1 MSLGKYIGA
10 GAGWFLGGPIGMLIG
25 YYIGKSFFSEVNNQQ
40 KAYEISLLILS
51 SLVIKADGKVL
62 KSELEYVRKFF
73 TNTFGVQKSDQYFKV
88 FNKLNKA
95 SFESKLRPICLQ
107 LNSHLQ
113 HSERIEIIHFLFG
126 IAAADNEVHQSEI
139 NLIAKIAT
147 YLNVNKYDFDSI
159 KAMFVR
165 SQSNTNIDYC
175 YQILEIDKNATEN
188 EVKKAYRKMA
198 LKFHP
203 DKLHGLSNDIRKLAN
218 EKFLAVKDAYEKIIK
233 VRQ

>member
-10 GAGWFLGGPIGMLIG
+10 GAGWFLGGPIGGLIG
-25 YYIGKSFFSEVNNQQ
+25 YYIGKSFFSEVNDQQ

-62 KSELEYVRKFF
+62 KSELEFVRVFF
-73 TNTFGVQKSDQYFKV
+73 TKTFGNQKSDQYFKV

-107 LNSHLQ
+107 LNSNLQ
-113 HSERIEIIHFLFG
+113 HSERIEIVHFLFG

-139 NLIAKIAT
+139 NLIAKIAD
-147 YLNVNKYDFDSI
+147 YLNVNKYDLDSI

-165 SQSNTNIDYC
+165 SKSNTNIDYC
-175 YQILEIDKNATEN
+175 FQILEINKEATDD
-188 EVKKAYRKMA
+188 EVKKAYRKMC

-203 DKLHGLSNDIRKLAN
+203 DKLQGVSVDIKKLAE
-218 EKFLAVKDAYEKIIK
+218 EKFIAVKDAYERIIK
-233 VRQ
+233 TRK

>member
-10 GAGWFLGGPIGMLIG
+10 GAGWFLGGPIGLLIG
-25 YYIGKSFFSEVNNQQ
+25 YYIGKSFFSEIDDQQ

-62 KSELEYVRKFF
+62 KSELEYVRGFF
-73 TNTFGVQKSDQYFKV
+73 ANTFGVQKSDQYFKV

-95 SFESKLRPICLQ
+95 SFKSKLRPICLQ

-113 HSERIEIIHFLFG
+113 HSERIEIVHFLFG

-139 NLIAKIAT
+139 NLIAKIAN
-147 YLNVNKYDFDSI
+147 YLNVNQYDFDSI

-165 SQSNTNIDYC
+165 SQSNTNNDYC
-175 YQILEIDKNATEN
+175 YQILEIDKNATN
-188 EVKKAYRKMA
+188 DEVKKAYRKMA

-233 VRQ
+233 AKQ

>member
-10 GAGWFLGGPIGMLIG
+10 GAGWFLGGPIGGLIG
-25 YYIGKSFFSEVNNQQ
+25 YYIGKSFFSEVNDQQ

-62 KSELEYVRKFF
+62 KSELEFVRVFF
-73 TNTFGVQKSDQYFKV
+73 TKTFGNQKSDQYFKV

-107 LNSHLQ
+107 LNSNLQ
-113 HSERIEIIHFLFG
+113 HSERIGIVHFLFG

-139 NLIAKIAT
+139 NLIAKIAD
-147 YLNVNKYDFDSI
+147 YLNVNKYDLDSI

-165 SQSNTNIDYC
+165 SKSNTNIDYC
-175 YQILEIDKNATEN
+175 FQILEINKEATDD
-188 EVKKAYRKMA
+188 EVKKAYRKMC

-203 DKLHGLSNDIRKLAN
+203 DKLQGVSVDIKKLAE
-218 EKFLAVKDAYEKIIK
+218 EKFIAVKDAYERIIK
-233 VRQ
+233 TRK

>member
-10 GAGWFLGGPIGMLIG
+10 GAGWFLGGPIGLLIG
-25 YYIGKSFFSEVNNQQ
+25 YYIGKSFFSEVNDQQ

>member
-10 GAGWFLGGPIGMLIG
+10 GAGWFLGGPIGGLIG
-25 YYIGKSFFSEVNNQQ
+25 YYIGKSFFSEINSQH
-40 KAYEISLLILS
+40 KAYEVSLLILS
-51 SLVIKADGKVL
+51 SLVIRVDGKVL
-62 KSELEYVRKFF
+62 QSELEYVRVFF
-73 TNTFGVQKSDQYFKV
+73 TNTFGVQKSNQYFKV

-107 LNSHLQ
+107 LNSNLKHA
-113 HSERIEIIHFLFG
+113 ERIEIVHFLFG
-126 IAAADNEVHQSEI
+126 ISASDNEVHQSEI
-139 NLIAKIAT
+139 NLIARIAD

-165 SQSNTNIDYC
+165 SDSNKNIDYC
-175 YQILEIDKNATEN
+175 YKILKIKQDATDD

-203 DKLHGLSNDIRKLAN
+203 DKLQGVSVDIKKLAE
-218 EKFLAVKDAYEKIIK
+218 EKFIAVKDAYETIIK
-233 VRQ
+233 NRE